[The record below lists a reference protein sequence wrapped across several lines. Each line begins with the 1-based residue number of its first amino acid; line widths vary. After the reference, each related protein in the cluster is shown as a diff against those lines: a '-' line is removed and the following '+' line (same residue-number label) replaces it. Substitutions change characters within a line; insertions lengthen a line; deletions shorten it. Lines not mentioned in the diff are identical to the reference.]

1 MDNIFSLFIVKIV
14 VICYN
19 TLERSDI
26 MSLTAGIVGL
36 PNVGKSTLFNAIT
49 KKNILAANYPFA
61 TIDPNVG
68 VVTVPDKRVEV
79 LENMYVPERTI
90 PTTYEFTDI
99 AGLVKGASTGEG
111 LGNKFLSHIR
121 EVDAVVEVVRCFD
134 DKNIIHVDGDVD
146 PIRDI
151 EVINVELI
159 MSDLEIIDNRISRI
173 GKKAEMTKDKQELLE
188 INTLKKIKSNLE
200 QNIPVR
206 KINLEEEE
214 LEVIKSFNL
223 ITAKPI
229 IYVANVSED
238 DIISGG
244 NDYYNKV
251 CEYAKAEKSET
262 VMICAKIESELAELN
277 DDDKIAFLQDLGI
290 PESGLDQ
297 LIKKTYSLL
306 GLATFFTAG
315 SDEVRAWTFKKGMK
329 APQCAGI
336 IHTDFEKG
344 FIKAEIMSYDDLVK
358 YGSEKEVKE
367 NGKMR
372 LEGKDYL
379 MQDGDICYFRFNV

>member
-1 MDNIFSLFIVKIV
+1 
-14 VICYN
+14 
-19 TLERSDI
+19 

-68 VVTVPDKRVEV
+68 VVVVPDKRVAV
-79 LENMYVPERTI
+79 LEEMYVPERTI

-134 DKNIIHVDGDVD
+134 DNNIIHVDSSVD

-151 EVINVELI
+151 EVINVELVLA
-159 MSDLEIIDNRISRI
+159 DLEIVLNRINKI
-173 GKKAEMTKDKQELLE
+173 GKKAEMTKDKKELLE
-188 INTLKKIKSNLE
+188 ISALNKLKESLL
-200 QNIPVR
+200 QNIPAR
-206 KINLEEEE
+206 KVNLSEDEI
-214 LEVIKSFNL
+214 EVIKSFNL
-223 ITAKPI
+223 ITMKPI

-238 DIISGG
+238 DIINGG
-244 NDYYNKV
+244 NDYYKLV
-251 CEYAKAEKSET
+251 SDYAHEEGNEV
-262 VMICAKIESELAELN
+262 VMICAKVESELAELN
-277 DDDKIAFLQDLGI
+277 DDDKIQFLNELGI
-290 PESGLDQ
+290 SESGLDQ

-315 SDEVRAWTFKKGMK
+315 SDEVKAWTFKKGMK

-336 IHTDFEKG
+336 IHSDFERG
-344 FIKAEIMSYDDLVK
+344 FIRAEVMSYDDLIEC
-358 YGSEKEVKE
+358 GSEKNVKE

-372 LEGKDYL
+372 LEGKEYE
-379 MQDGDICYFRFNV
+379 MVDGDICYFRFNV